1 MTTTDNNTAYDYA
14 LLIRGEI
21 LALELL
27 LENKSDIDSDL
38 ENIRNGEPVE
48 MDADTLAE
56 CVAAQNELGIEEWDE
71 DIDLVSDYLNNT
83 CLDMTVLRA
92 TSNDRERVEILRTC
106 GGPRCD
112 ITRDTNDGTVVEISV
127 HDGGVHSVVRVN
139 VANVASS
146 LDEIAGCY

>member
-1 MTTTDNNTAYDYA
+1 MTTLDTNTAYEYA

-21 LALELL
+21 LALETL
-27 LENKSDIDSDL
+27 LENRSDIESDL
-38 ENIRNGEPVE
+38 ELVRNGDAPE
-48 MDADTLAE
+48 MDTDTLAE
-56 CVAAQNELGIEEWDE
+56 CVAAQLELGIEEWNPDT
-71 DIDLVSDYLNNT
+71 DLVSDYLNNT
-83 CLDMTVLRA
+83 CLELTVLRELPYGRA
-92 TSNDRERVEILRTC
+92 RVEILRTC

-139 VANVASS
+139 VDNVADA

>member
-1 MTTTDNNTAYDYA
+1 MTTLDTNTAYDYA

-27 LENKSDIDSDL
+27 LENRSDIDSDL
-38 ENIRNGEPVE
+38 ENIRNGEPAD
-48 MDADTLAE
+48 MDTDTLAE
-56 CVAAQNELGIEEWDE
+56 CVAAQNELGIEKWDE
-71 DIDLVSDYLNNT
+71 DIDLVSDYLNNA
-83 CLDMTVLRA
+83 CLDMTVLRGA
-92 TSNDRERVEILRTC
+92 GRERVEILRTC

-112 ITRDTNDGTVVEISV
+112 ITRDTNDGTVIEISV

>member
-1 MTTTDNNTAYDYA
+1 MTTLDTNTAYDYA

-38 ENIRNGEPVE
+38 ENIRNGEPAD
-48 MDADTLAE
+48 MDTDTLAE
-56 CVAAQNELGIEEWDE
+56 CVAAQNELGIEEWGE
-71 DIDLVSDYLNNT
+71 DTDLVSDYLNNT

-92 TSNDRERVEILRTC
+92 TDGDRERVEILRTC

-112 ITRDTNDGTVVEISV
+112 ITRDSNDGTVVEISV

-139 VANVASS
+139 VSNVASS